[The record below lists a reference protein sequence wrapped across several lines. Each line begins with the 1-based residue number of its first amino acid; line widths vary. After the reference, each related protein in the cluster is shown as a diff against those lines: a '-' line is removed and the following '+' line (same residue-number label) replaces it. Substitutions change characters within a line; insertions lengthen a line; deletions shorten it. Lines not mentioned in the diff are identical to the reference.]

1 MSSLRRLAQTNA
13 AVSAS
18 PRAGGSTSAS
28 GAPSPST
35 PVRGAPTTPRARLV
49 YPVSPITSP
58 SLSASQPF
66 DWEAARSRRPPP
78 YATPLSGK
86 RKSRASDVGTPGK
99 STPGRR
105 VVRKKSLYE
114 RITSIPSQI
123 SFEISQFPNN
133 VPLPSPQ
140 NSAWILGGTMHFLHL
155 CVRVSQIRRV
165 PDSDLGWED
174 MYREG
179 EGESWFDWTVP
190 MTFILISASIV
201 NTLVLFTRTRIYYL
215 NLASEPVSSPHAS
228 FTKRP
233 RTPHRTSSDES
244 VPSRR
249 SVPAAASALL
259 AALLSALWRGLSVSV
274 RFLLNLSPP
283 KTRAPQPWEEDQRV
297 QQLEVWTPGELEMAL
312 FGTYSPVHALL
323 WMATTSANWMMMFLI
338 MFAVG
343 VQSRALSRS
352 YEALLKDKAIIAAE
366 VLHEYDEKFVYPR
379 VNPVRKDAAV
389 MTHESEMVNV
399 WE

>member
-1 MSSLRRLAQTNA
+1 MSSLRRFAQTNA

-28 GAPSPST
+28 TAASPTT
-35 PVRGAPTTPRARLV
+35 PVRGNPTTPRARLI
-49 YPVSPITSP
+49 YPISPVTSP

-78 YATPLSGK
+78 YSTPSGK
-86 RKSRASDVGTPGK
+86 RKSRSSDVGTPGMG
-99 STPGRR
+99 TPGKR
-105 VVRKKSLYE
+105 VVRKKSLYD

-133 VPLPSPQ
+133 VPLPSPE
-140 NSAWILGGTMHFLHL
+140 NSAWIIGGTMHFLHL

-179 EGESWFDWTVP
+179 EGEAWFDWTVP
-190 MTFILISASIV
+190 MTFILVSASIV
-201 NTLVLFTRTRIYYL
+201 NALFLFTRMRVYYL
-215 NLASEPVSSPHAS
+215 NLAAEPVSSPHAS
-228 FTKRP
+228 FVKRP
-233 RTPHRTSSDES
+233 RTPHRASSDE
-244 VPSRR
+244 PAPRR
-249 SVPAAASALL
+249 SLPAAL
-259 AALLSALWRGLSVSV
+259 AAFLAACLSALWRGLRVSV

-283 KTRAPQPWEEDQRV
+283 KARAPQPWEEDQRV
-297 QQLEVWTPGELEMAL
+297 QQLEVWTPGALEMAL

-323 WMATTSANWMMMFLI
+323 WMALTSANWMMMFLI
-338 MFAVG
+338 MFMVG
-343 VQSRALSRS
+343 VQTRALSRS
-352 YEALLKDKAIIAAE
+352 YEAMLKDKAIIAAE
-366 VLHEYDEKFVYPR
+366 VLHEYDQKFVYPR
-379 VNPVRKDAAV
+379 VNPIRKDASV
-389 MTHESEMVNV
+389 MTHESEMVDV

>member
-18 PRAGGSTSAS
+18 PRAGGSASVSAV
-28 GAPSPST
+28 PSPST
-35 PVRGAPTTPRARLV
+35 PVRGNPSTPRTRLV
-49 YPVSPITSP
+49 YPISPVTSP

-78 YATPLSGK
+78 YATPIAGK
-86 RKSRASDVGTPGK
+86 RRQRGSDVGTPGMG
-99 STPGRR
+99 TPGRR
-105 VVRKKSLYE
+105 IVRKKSLYE

-140 NSAWILGGTMHFLHL
+140 NSAWIIGGTMHFLHL

-190 MTFILISASIV
+190 MTFILVSASII
-201 NTLVLFTRTRIYYL
+201 NTFVLFTRTRIYYL
-215 NLASEPVSSPHAS
+215 NLVAEPVSSPHAS
-228 FTKRP
+228 FVKRP
-233 RTPHRTSSDES
+233 RTPHRTSSDDH
-244 VPSRR
+244 VPRR
-249 SVPAAASALL
+249 SLPSTLSSLLGALL
-259 AALLSALWRGLSVSV
+259 YALWRGLSVSV

-283 KTRAPQPWEEDQRV
+283 KTRPPQPWEEDERV
-297 QQLEVWTPGELEMAL
+297 QQLEVWTPRELELAL

-343 VQSRALSRS
+343 VQTRALSRS
-352 YEALLKDKAIIAAE
+352 YEALLKDRAIIAAE

-389 MTHESEMVNV
+389 MTHESEMVDV

>member
-1 MSSLRRLAQTNA
+1 MSTLRRFAQTNA

-18 PRAGGSTSAS
+18 PRAGGSTSVS

-35 PVRGAPTTPRARLV
+35 PVRGNPTTPRARLV
-49 YPVSPITSP
+49 YPISPVTSP

-78 YATPLSGK
+78 YATPNSGK
-86 RKSRASDVGTPGK
+86 RRSRTSEVGTPGLG
-99 STPGRR
+99 TPGKR
-105 VVRKKSLYE
+105 VVRKKSLYD
-114 RITSIPSQI
+114 RVTSIPSQI

-140 NSAWILGGTMHFLHL
+140 NSAWIIGGTMHFLHL

-190 MTFILISASIV
+190 MSFLLVSASIV
-201 NTLVLFTRTRIYYL
+201 NALIFFTRTRIYYL
-215 NLASEPVSSPHAS
+215 NMAPEPVSSPHAS
-228 FTKRP
+228 FMKRP
-233 RTPHRTSSDES
+233 RTPHRASSDDAA
-244 VPSRR
+244 PRR
-249 SVPAAASALL
+249 SFLATAAALL
-259 AALLSALWRGLSVSV
+259 GALLSALWRGFRVSV

-283 KTRAPQPWEEDQRV
+283 KTRASQPWEEDQRV

-323 WMATTSANWMMMFLI
+323 WMATTSANWMMMFLV
-338 MFAVG
+338 MFVVG
-343 VQSRALSRS
+343 VQTRALSRS
-352 YEALLKDKAIIAAE
+352 YEALLKDKAIISAE
-366 VLHEYDEKFVYPR
+366 VMHEYDEKFVYPR
-379 VNPVRKDAAV
+379 VNPIRKDAAV
-389 MTHESEMVNV
+389 MTHESEMVNI

>member
-1 MSSLRRLAQTNA
+1 MSSLRRFAQTNA

-18 PRAGGSTSAS
+18 PRAGGSASAS
-28 GAPSPST
+28 TAASPTT
-35 PVRGAPTTPRARLV
+35 PVRGHPSTPRARLV
-49 YPVSPITSP
+49 YPISPVTSP

-78 YATPLSGK
+78 YGTPQSGK
-86 RKSRASDVGTPGK
+86 RRNRTSDVGTPGM
-99 STPGRR
+99 STPGKR
-105 VVRKKSLYE
+105 VVRKKSLV
-114 RITSIPSQI
+114 TSIPSQV

-133 VPLPSPQ
+133 LPLPSPQ
-140 NSAWILGGTMHFLHL
+140 NSAWIIGGTMHFLHL
-155 CVRVSQIRRV
+155 CVRISQIRRV

-190 MTFILISASIV
+190 MTFILVSASIV
-201 NTLVLFTRTRIYYL
+201 NALFLFTRTRVYYL

-228 FTKRP
+228 FVKRP
-233 RTPHRTSSDES
+233 RTPHRTSSDDL
-244 VPSRR
+244 VPRR
-249 SVPAAASALL
+249 SFLSSL
-259 AALLSALWRGLSVSV
+259 AALLGSFLSALWRGFCLSL

-297 QQLEVWTPGELEMAL
+297 QQLEVWTPGELELAL

-323 WMATTSANWMMMFLI
+323 WMALTSANWMMMFLI

-343 VQSRALSRS
+343 VQTRALSRS